1 MNLSHFEK
9 KLLAL
14 AVILQNSTLFQV
26 NVFNGFMEAYDGP
39 REPVDL
45 IVMCAVAYYIPDKK
59 AMVHQAL
66 NWLKSGGHFIMIHW
80 PHDTPIQ
87 KGQDTIRKCQE

>member
-1 MNLSHFEK
+1 M
-9 KLLAL
+9 
-14 AVILQNSTLFQV
+14 
-26 NVFNGFMEAYDGP
+26 NVFNGFMEMYDGP
-39 REPVDL
+39 KEPVDL

-66 NWLKSGGHFIMIHW
+66 SWLKSGGHFIMIHW

-87 KGQDTIRKCQE
+87 KGQDTIRKFQERQKKFQLKKI